1 MAVGLV
7 LPCVV
12 TGGGA
17 PCDTALVLFLS
28 AWLPPPPRLAI
39 KERKGRQ
46 EIIQG
51 AESDLH
57 SATLP
62 LIAVQSVTTD
72 GIALNCVHWPVP
84 ARGG

>member
-1 MAVGLV
+1 MTQHWYFFF
-7 LPCVV
+7 LP
-12 TGGGA
+12 GFF
-17 PCDTALVLFLS
+17 P
-28 AWLPPPPRLAI
+28 LPLAI

-51 AESDLH
+51 VGSDLP

-84 ARGG
+84 ACGG